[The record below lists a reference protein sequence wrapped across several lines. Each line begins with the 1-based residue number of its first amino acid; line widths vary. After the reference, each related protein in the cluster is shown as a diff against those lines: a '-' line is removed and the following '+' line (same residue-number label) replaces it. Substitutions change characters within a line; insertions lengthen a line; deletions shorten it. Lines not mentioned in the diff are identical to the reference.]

1 MLSLNNNMKEE
12 ENKIPF
18 YNLPEKV
25 QTKLDKTY
33 GQYWLDYL
41 KSLDQDHL
49 DLWLHVSGVER

>member
-1 MLSLNNNMKEE
+1 MSAIKE
-12 ENKIPF
+12 KHPVPF

-25 QTKLDKTY
+25 QDKLDKTY

-49 DLWLHVSGVER
+49 DLWLHVSGVEL